1 MRAKVVNDIQPHDVD
16 EAVALAKKGLELGA
30 DMTLVELDYFAE
42 ELRSVENLR
51 KMLAEIP
58 GERMFALYRKD
69 QVYGHDDEKRM
80 ATLLMA
86 AEAGAEY
93 IDVMCDLYDEQPGEV
108 TYSPK
113 AIARQLEVIK
123 ACHAAGAKVIMS
135 AHRSS
140 AAVCAEHVVEIF
152 RAQAARGVDFV
163 KLVTRCDSAA
173 ELAEAKRTLE
183 LVKAEVGLPFVFL
196 GSGSFGH
203 EQRFYGAENG
213 CAFTFARIELMP
225 DRVQPTIADFV
236 DRRG

>member
-1 MRAKVVNDIQPHDVD
+1 MRAKIVNDIQPHDVD
-16 EAVALAKKGLELGA
+16 EAIALARKGLELGA
-30 DMTLVELDYFAE
+30 DMTLVELDFFPE
-42 ELRSVENLR
+42 ELRSVDCFRQL
-51 KMLAEIP
+51 LASIP

-69 QVYGHDDEKRM
+69 QIFGHDDERRM
-80 ATLLMA
+80 ATLLKA

-108 TYSPK
+108 SYDPK
-113 AIARQLEVIK
+113 AIARQMDVIE
-123 ACHAAGAKVIMS
+123 ACHAAGARVIMS
-135 AHRSS
+135 AHRS
-140 AAVCAEHVVEIF
+140 AAAFSAEHVVEIF

-183 LVKAEVGLPFVFL
+183 LVRSEIKLPFVFL

-236 DRRG
+236 NRRA